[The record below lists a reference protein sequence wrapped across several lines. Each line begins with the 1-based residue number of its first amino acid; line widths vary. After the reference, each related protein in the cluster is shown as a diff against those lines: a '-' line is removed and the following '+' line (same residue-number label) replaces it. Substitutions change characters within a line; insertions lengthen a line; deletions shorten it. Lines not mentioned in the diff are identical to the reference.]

1 MYFQLLSVALVVICA
16 VASPS
21 IKPSEITQQ
30 DVDIAIER
38 ISTELLN
45 RFDEKRGWEPDGET
59 TGWLSKGLGGTTAVA
74 TLALLSANQSQH
86 TSIMKFAL
94 MQVGDGQIIF
104 LDGDI
109 RNALLGQPSWGVHG
123 YDATTSAALMCV
135 LAERI
140 Q

>member
-86 TSIMKFAL
+86 TSIMKIAL
-94 MQVGDGQIIF
+94 RQVESVKKPSTYVS
-104 LDGDI
+104 
-109 RNALLGQPSWGVHG
+109 ALRTMVYCKLSETHEKQW
-123 YDATTSAALMCV
+123 TTMTN
-135 LAERI
+135 